1 MNRIAANLLHRT
13 KRLARARCV
22 KVRAF
27 AVIMLTA
34 FAGHSALAQD
44 DTPTRVGRVADVGGQ
59 LFYSTEDEP
68 SQWQAVGLNYPIAS
82 GANLW
87 VSQDGRAEI
96 DFGGTQLRLAGDAN
110 VHVSRLDGEQFA
122 LFVGQGAA
130 IVRLRALEPG
140 DSVHIDTPNAQVV
153 LTRTGLYRIDV
164 SPDREGTTLI
174 VREGEAEI
182 AIASGS
188 QQVLPGQKAEVRGA
202 QPAVVEVRNG
212 VGVDGFDAWN
222 VARDRYYEQSR
233 TPQYVSSQMVGAA
246 DLARYGRWEDAPEYG
261 PVWMPENVGADWA
274 PYSDGYWTSLPSFG
288 WTWVDVAPWGYAP
301 FHYGRWVSWRGRWAW
316 CPGNYVA
323 RPAWAPALVAWYGG
337 GNWRFAGSG
346 GPIYGWVPLSWRE
359 AYVPAWRHCDARCY
373 ARYNRPFHVD
383 PIERNHVPP
392 ATYANASVPGA
403 VTAVAGSTLVSTKP
417 IAANRL
423 SVPPTALVG
432 APVLATAPQLKPA
445 PAASPQRV
453 VIAPAATATSN
464 PRPPLATNPAEP
476 WRAPARNVDPPS
488 GQTPARPSA
497 VPPASPAAAVVGRA
511 PVSVPP
517 VPSVAVPTPP
527 SATYSAPTAVPSA
540 APVRAAMPPVP
551 ANPVPVT
558 AGVTRAPVAAQS
570 APAGS
575 VAVPVAPR
583 VVSAAQPYAPL
594 VRAPPPQ
601 FDPAPR
607 AVMPPPQPVPQQLRP
622 VAPVAPVAIAPPV
635 QPVPGVA
642 YVAPAPAPSR
652 GEAEGVHAAKPAP
665 KPLAN

>member
-1 MNRIAANLLHRT
+1 MNRIAATLLHCT
-13 KRLARARCV
+13 KRGARPSDINI
-22 KVRAF
+22 RAL
-27 AVIMLTA
+27 AVIMLTV
-34 FAGHSALAQD
+34 FACHSAFAQD
-44 DTPTRVGRVADVGGQ
+44 DTPARVGRVANVGGQ

-96 DFGGTQLRLAGDAN
+96 DFGGAQLRLADDAN

-122 LFVGQGAA
+122 LFIGQGAA

-140 DSVHIDTPNAQVV
+140 DSVRIDTPNAQVA

-164 SPDREGTTLI
+164 SPDREDTTLI
-174 VREGEAEI
+174 VREGEAEV

-202 QPAVVEVRNG
+202 QPVVVEVRNG
-212 VGVDGFDAWN
+212 VGIDGFDAWN

-246 DLARYGRWEDAPEYG
+246 DLARYGRWENAPEYG

-337 GNWRFAGSG
+337 GNWRFAGSA

-359 AYVPAWRHCDARCY
+359 AYFPAWRHCDARCY
-373 ARYNRPFHVD
+373 ARYNRPYAVD

-392 ATYANASVPGA
+392 ATYANARVPGA

-423 SVPPTALVG
+423 SVPPAAIVG

-445 PAASPQRV
+445 PATTAQRV
-453 VIAPAATATSN
+453 VSAPVPTATSN
-464 PRPPLATNPAEP
+464 PRPPLAAIPAEP
-476 WRAPARNVDPPS
+476 WRVPTRNVDAPS
-488 GQTPARPSA
+488 GQVPARPSA
-497 VPPASPAAAVVGRA
+497 VPPASPAAASVARA

-517 VPSVAVPTPP
+517 APSVAAPTAQ
-527 SATYSAPTAVPSA
+527 SATYSAPIAAPSA
-540 APVRAAMPPVP
+540 APVRAALP
-551 ANPVPVT
+551 AASSYPGPAP
-558 AGVTRAPVAAQS
+558 AGVSRAPAAQS
-570 APAGS
+570 APAAS
-575 VAVPVAPR
+575 VAVPIAPR
-583 VVSAAQPYAPL
+583 VVSAAQPYAP
-594 VRAPPPQ
+594 VVHAPPPQ

-607 AVMPPPQPVPQQLRP
+607 AVTLPPQPVPQQLRP
-622 VAPVAPVAIAPPV
+622 AAPVAPMAVAPPA

-642 YVAPAPAPSR
+642 HVAPAPAPSR
-652 GEAEGVHAAKPAP
+652 AEAEAAHAAKPAL
-665 KPLAN
+665 KPLPN

>member
-1 MNRIAANLLHRT
+1 MNRIAATLLHCT
-13 KRLARARCV
+13 KRGARPSDINI
-22 KVRAF
+22 RAL
-27 AVIMLTA
+27 AVIMLTV
-34 FAGHSALAQD
+34 FACHSAFAQD
-44 DTPTRVGRVADVGGQ
+44 DTPARVGRVADVGGQ

-96 DFGGTQLRLAGDAN
+96 DFGGAQLRLADDAN

-122 LFVGQGAA
+122 LFIGQGAA

-140 DSVHIDTPNAQVV
+140 DSVRIDTPNAQVA

-164 SPDREGTTLI
+164 SPDREDTTLI
-174 VREGEAEI
+174 VREGEAEV

-212 VGVDGFDAWN
+212 VGIDGFDAWN

-233 TPQYVSSQMVGAA
+233 TPQYVSSQMVGVA
-246 DLARYGRWEDAPEYG
+246 DLARYGRWENAPEYG

-337 GNWRFAGSG
+337 GNWRFAGSA
-346 GPIYGWVPLSWRE
+346 GPIYGWVPLAWRE
-359 AYVPAWRHCDARCY
+359 AYFPEWRHCDARCY
-373 ARYNRPFHVD
+373 ARYNRPYAVD

-392 ATYANASVPGA
+392 ATYANARVPGA

-423 SVPPTALVG
+423 SVPPAAIVG

-445 PAASPQRV
+445 PATTAQRV
-453 VIAPAATATSN
+453 VSAPVPTATSN
-464 PRPPLATNPAEP
+464 PRPRLAAIPAEP
-476 WRAPARNVDPPS
+476 WRVPTRNVDAPS
-488 GQTPARPSA
+488 GQVPARPNA
-497 VPPASPAAAVVGRA
+497 VPPASPAAASVARA

-517 VPSVAVPTPP
+517 ARSVAAPTAQ
-527 SATYSAPTAVPSA
+527 SATYSAPIAAPSA
-540 APVRAAMPPVP
+540 APVRAALP
-551 ANPVPVT
+551 AASSYPGPAP
-558 AGVTRAPVAAQS
+558 AGVSRAPAAQS
-570 APAGS
+570 APAAS
-575 VAVPVAPR
+575 VAVPIAPR
-583 VVSAAQPYAPL
+583 VVSAAQPYAP
-594 VRAPPPQ
+594 VVHAPPPQ

-607 AVMPPPQPVPQQLRP
+607 AVTLPPQPVPQQLRP
-622 VAPVAPVAIAPPV
+622 AAPVAPMAVAPPA

-642 YVAPAPAPSR
+642 HVAPAPAPSR
-652 GEAEGVHAAKPAP
+652 AEAEAAHAAKPAL
-665 KPLAN
+665 KPLPN